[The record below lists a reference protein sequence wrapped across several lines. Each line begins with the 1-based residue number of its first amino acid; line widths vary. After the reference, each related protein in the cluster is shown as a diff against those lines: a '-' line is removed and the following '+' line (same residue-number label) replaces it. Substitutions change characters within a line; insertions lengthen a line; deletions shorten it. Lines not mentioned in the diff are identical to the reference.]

1 MELNLKKQ
9 SKHEWTKDGWVA
21 IDLDG
26 TLAEYHGWDGGKIGK
41 PIPKMLERVKKWI
54 EEGQEVRIMTA
65 RASGPQADIKVIKVI
80 EDWLEENDIGGLEI
94 TNEKDFEM
102 ILLYDD
108 RCVQV
113 EKNTGRIIGEEPEL

>member
-1 MELNLKKQ
+1 MGLNLKKQ
-9 SKHEWTKDGWVA
+9 SRYKWTKDGW
-21 IDLDG
+21 IGCDLDAC
-26 TLAEYHGWDGGKIGK
+26 LAEYHGWDGGKIGK

-65 RASGPQADIKVIKVI
+65 RASGSQEDIKAI
-80 EDWLEENDIGGLEI
+80 EDWLEENGIGGLEI
-94 TNEKDFEM
+94 TNEKDYEM
-102 ILLYDD
+102 LLLYDD

>member
-1 MELNLKKQ
+1 MGLNLKKQ
-9 SKHEWTKDGWVA
+9 GKHKWTKDGWIAV
-21 IDLDG
+21 DLDS
-26 TLAEYHGWDGGKIGK
+26 TLAEYHGWDEGKIGK
-41 PIPKMLERVKKWI
+41 VVPKMLERVKKWI

-65 RASGPQADIKVIKVI
+65 RASGSQADIKAI
-80 EDWLEENDIGGLEI
+80 EDWLEENGIGGLEI

>member
-9 SKHEWTKDGWVA
+9 SRHKWTKEGW
-21 IDLDG
+21 IGCDLDG
-26 TLAEYHGWDGGKIGK
+26 TLAEYHGWDDGKIGK
-41 PIPKMLERVKKWI
+41 AVPKMLERVKKWI
-54 EEGQEVRIMTA
+54 ADGQEVRIMTA
-65 RASGPQADIKVIKVI
+65 RVATKKRSDIEPI

-108 RCVQV
+108 RCVQIIP
-113 EKNTGRIIGEEPEL
+113 NTGERVDGKE